1 MLALIP
7 IVLLASITIALLA
20 YAILFEKVQRP
31 LEMVRRLASIDRQFS
46 KSVSSTKIENDG
58 SEAVDLAIGELEARR
73 RRKGKKTLRDKL
85 LASGLKNTPKEHY
98 ILTVLLTLPI
108 LVGLYL
114 SSANFLVLVVAG
126 VMGVELIPRLTLNF
140 LINRRELLV
149 IQQFATALDLIVR
162 SLRSGL
168 PLNDGLQVAAF
179 ELSDPLR
186 TEFVRLLDDLNIG
199 LNIKEALHRLAVRLP
214 IPAVEFFTIIVS
226 MQSNSGGNLAEGLS
240 NLADTLRSRKSL
252 EGAIKTGS
260 SEAKS
265 SSLIIG
271 MMPILFFV
279 FMSLVNYPFVSV
291 LYETTTGNLI
301 LTGTVLWMAVGVIVM
316 RLMIKIEV

>member
-1 MLALIP
+1 MLALIT
-7 IVLLASITIALLA
+7 IVILASTTIALLA

-46 KSVSSTKIENDG
+46 KSGSSTKIENDG

-85 LASGLKNTPKEHY
+85 QASGLKNTPKEHY

-271 MMPILFFV
+271 MLPIIFFV
-279 FMSLVNYPFVSV
+279 FMSLVNYPFVSP

-301 LTGTVLWMAVGVIVM
+301 LTGTVLWMALGVIVM

>member
-85 LASGLKNTPKEHY
+85 QASGLKNTPKEHY

-301 LTGTVLWMAVGVIVM
+301 LTGTVLWMALGVIVM

>member
-31 LEMVRRLASIDRQFS
+31 LEMVRRLASIDRKFS

-301 LTGTVLWMAVGVIVM
+301 LTGTVLWMALGVIVM

>member
-31 LEMVRRLASIDRQFS
+31 LEMVRRLASIDRKFS
-46 KSVSSTKIENDG
+46 KSVSSTKNENDD
-58 SEAVDLAIGELEARR
+58 SEAVDFAIRELETRR
-73 RRKGKKTLRDKL
+73 RTKGKKTLRDKL

-301 LTGTVLWMAVGVIVM
+301 LTGTVLWMALGVIVM

>member
-1 MLALIP
+1 MLALIN
-7 IVLLASITIALLA
+7 IVILASITIALLA

-85 LASGLKNTPKEHY
+85 QASGLKNTPKEHY

-168 PLNDGLQVAAF
+168 PLNDGLQVAAV